1 MKSAKLSALVLL
13 VITASL
19 LSVAFA
25 QAQDKIDLVVNW
37 WGSQNRADRT
47 IEVINQYMAAHPD
60 VNITYEF
67 ANFGDYWTLMNT
79 KAAGQQLPCVMQQDY
94 AYLAEWSSRGLL
106 TPLDPY
112 FESGAIDTSNIEQVI
127 LDGGKVDDHY
137 YALSLGTNSQSII
150 IDADA
155 FAQAGLEIPADDWT
169 WTDFENISKTLHEK
183 LGIWAIH
190 LGLPGTP
197 SAGIEDVQFW
207 KAYNLGYGYPVTSP
221 DGKSLGYD
229 DDQPT
234 IDFFSMINRLQNEGA
249 LASGEEAAEYAALP
263 LEGSPIVIGKTA
275 MQYQWS
281 NQVVAVY
288 VGAGPD
294 RNLKLVPLPRPEGGQ
309 SSNYLKPSQFF
320 SITSQCE
327 HPDVAADFINF
338 VTNDLTANEALFA
351 ERGVPIS
358 SAVREHLEPMLDTA
372 GKETFDFIARIA
384 ADVSPLPPPD
394 PPNWSN
400 FTTNGYGPIV
410 AAPLVYQQISP
421 EDAARL
427 LREQATT
434 ILGQ

>member
-1 MKSAKLSALVLL
+1 MKKVYALLMFIL
-13 VITASL
+13 VASL
-19 LSVAFA
+19 LSVAVVS
-25 QAQDKIDLVVNW
+25 AQDTTELAVAW

-67 ANFGDYWTLMNT
+67 ANFTDYWTLMNT

-94 AYLAEWSSRGLL
+94 AYLAEWSTRDLII
-106 TPLDPY
+106 PLDPY
-112 FESGAIDTSNIEQVI
+112 YESGAIDTTNIDQVL
-127 LDGGKVDDHY
+127 LDGGKVGDSY
-137 YALSLGTNSQSII
+137 YGISLGTNSQSII
-150 IDADA
+150 IDVDA
-155 FAQAGLEIPADDWT
+155 FEQAGIEIPADDWT
-169 WTDFENISKTLHEK
+169 WTDFENIALELHEK

-207 KAYNLGYGYPVTSP
+207 KAYNLGYGLPVNSA
-221 DGKSLGYD
+221 DGKSLGYED
-229 DDQPT
+229 DTPT
-234 IDFFSMINRLQNEGA
+234 IEYFSMINRLQDAGA

-263 LEGSPIVIGKTA
+263 LEGSAIVIGATA

-288 VGAGPD
+288 AGAGEE
-294 RNLKLVPLPRPEGGQ
+294 RNLKLVPLPRPEDGQ

-320 SITSQCE
+320 SITTQCE

-338 VTNDLTANEALFA
+338 VTNDLTANETLFA

-358 SAVREHLEPMLDTA
+358 SAVREHLEPMLDAA
-372 GKETFDFIARIA
+372 GAETFDFISRIA
-384 ADVSPLPPPD
+384 DDVSPLPPPD

-400 FTTNGYGPIV
+400 FTTNGYGPLV
-410 AAPLVYQQISP
+410 AAPLVYQQITP
-421 EDAARL
+421 EEAAVV
-427 LREQATT
+427 LREQANA